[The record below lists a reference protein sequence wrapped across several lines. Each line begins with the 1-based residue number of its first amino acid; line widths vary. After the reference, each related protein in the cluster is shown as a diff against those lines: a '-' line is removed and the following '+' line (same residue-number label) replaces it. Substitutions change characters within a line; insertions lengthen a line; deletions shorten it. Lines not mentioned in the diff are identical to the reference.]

1 MVEDEESMDE
11 SKSDAEKNETSADSG
26 DEEEDTSDDDEEDEE
41 EMVHKNDANL
51 DEALKKFD
59 FLKNEKIEDEEDAEE
74 DEESIYLLCLVM
86 IIQNFSF

>member
-11 SKSDAEKNETSADSG
+11 SKSDVEKNETSADSG
-26 DEEEDTSDDDEEDEE
+26 DEEEDTSDDEEEDEE